1 LKKEVSDLKAE
12 LSLLKGG
19 EQRDNLTAED
29 IERCNVM
36 VNNFI
41 KSDDPSQTLVL
52 PDRLMIN

>member
-1 LKKEVSDLKAE
+1 LKKEVKDLKAE

-19 EQRDNLTAED
+19 EQRDNLSSED

-41 KSDDPSQTLVL
+41 KSDD
-52 PDRLMIN
+52 